1 MSVLIDS
8 MIAMDK
14 GENSEGGGRPELE
27 ECDLNLAHRSL
38 DSLPDD
44 VHVRN
49 NLPHAYK
56 ITSLNLVGNRVPV
69 LPDSLGNFINL
80 KVLDISGNGLA
91 YITPRIGDLRHLR
104 SFVAKNNNLEDLPKE
119 FSQLLALEHL
129 NLSGNRFE
137 SFFPQMFELV
147 SLKSLLF
154 GGNRVDVIPQDIQ
167 NLQRLEI
174 LYLGGNQLSSVPN
187 ELGTLRRLRALN
199 LCDNKIE
206 SLPSTL
212 VKLTHLQSLHLHNNR
227 LTTLPVELVKLR
239 NLEELSLR
247 ENPLVVRFVRDMA
260 FNPPT
265 LLELSGRCIKN
276 SGLKYSFSDLP
287 SQLLQYLNSAR
298 RCVNPCCKGVYF
310 DARVKHIKFVD
321 FCGKYRLPLEQYL
334 CSPHEGERWDDCT
347 SSSSE
352 DEVDGVPRE
361 RLRKVLLG

>member
-1 MSVLIDS
+1 MERGQTD
-8 MIAMDK
+8 
-14 GENSEGGGRPELE
+14 GERKRE
-27 ECDLNLAHRSL
+27 EFEEYRLNLAHRFL
-38 DSLPDD
+38 DTLPDD
-44 VHVRN
+44 VHVMN
-49 NLPHAYK
+49 NLPDAYK
-56 ITSLNLVGNRVPV
+56 ITSLNLAGNRVPV
-69 LPDSLGNFINL
+69 LPDSISNFINL
-80 KVLDISGNGLA
+80 KELDVSGNGLA
-91 YITPRIGDLRHLR
+91 YITPRIGDLRQLT

-129 NLSGNRFE
+129 NLSGNRFD

-147 SLKSLLF
+147 SLKTLFF

-174 LYLGGNQLSSVPN
+174 LYLGGNQLSHVPN

-212 VKLTHLQSLHLHNNR
+212 VRLTHLQSLHLHNNR
-227 LTTLPVELVKLR
+227 LTTLPVALVKLR

-247 ENPLVVRFVRDMA
+247 ENPLVVRFVRDMT

-276 SGLKYSFSDLP
+276 SGLKYSSQDLP
-287 SQLLQYLNSAR
+287 PHLLQYLNSAR

-310 DARVKHIKFVD
+310 DARVRHIKFVD
-321 FCGKYRLPLEQYL
+321 FCGKYRLPLEQFL
-334 CSPHEGERWDDCT
+334 CSPHEGERWEDYS

-352 DEVDGVPRE
+352 DEIDGIPRE